1 MRLQDSDK
9 RGLDILSDWVYENG
23 TPSKELQDFMER
35 LVYLLKVATITEKHV
50 KRHLLRMDE
59 NDLLTIEV
67 EKLKYVEGLKEDIWA
82 LIVNT
87 KT

>member
-67 EKLKYVEGLKEDIWA
+67 QELMDNKCLSYIKKEKVKDEY
-82 LIVNT
+82 
-87 KT
+87 